1 MRNEVLFT
9 IAKIERDICTDND
22 LPLIELGLDGKTTF
36 FSKRHD
42 ITETKTKTN
51 NMTTREYDRMLET
64 LREVNT
70 LCAKAQGQYQAANG
84 I

>member
-1 MRNEVLFT
+1 
-9 IAKIERDICTDND
+9 
-22 LPLIELGLDGKTTF
+22 
-36 FSKRHD
+36 
-42 ITETKTKTN
+42 
-51 NMTTREYDRMLET
+51 MTTQEYDRMLET